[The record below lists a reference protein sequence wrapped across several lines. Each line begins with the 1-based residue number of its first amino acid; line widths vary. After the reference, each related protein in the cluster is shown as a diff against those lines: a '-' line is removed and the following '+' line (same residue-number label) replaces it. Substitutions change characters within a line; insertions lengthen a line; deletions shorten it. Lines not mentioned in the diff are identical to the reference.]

1 MVFLITNKNT
11 GFRLEA
17 QGWGEFVIK
26 MDVILNDN
34 RSTTLSHYLS
44 LDDSAI
50 KEKKETVKIVNEKDF
65 S

>member
-1 MVFLITNKNT
+1 MLFLMII
-11 GFRLEA
+11 E
-17 QGWGEFVIK
+17 VPK

-34 RSTTLSHYLS
+34 RSTTISHYLS
-44 LDDSAI
+44 LDDSAS